1 MRKLSI
7 IRILEYY
14 DVPQLFIAADII
26 GVHYLCMLYDVEA
39 DGELKVI
46 GVATSTDRLNDFIKG
61 HVDLLS
67 MFREPEIEGSLYHIE
82 LNEGVVTANPLYGEL
97 EHFMLPDEGYFFD
110 DSLNEDEEMLARS
123 VTANKPIIRLAFETP
138 SNRHDMDTRCLSAA
152 LLHFQSLVDNSY
164 KKLYKKEDLVNSKLR
179 VTTFMAASFD
189 VEFMAEESLDIFG
202 QSKLGE
208 TFDVINKLFTSPPDD
223 VILIL
228 RGLKGYAANSY
239 KNFLEVLLD
248 NDLSINLKWVF
259 STLSSEVHHSKVDK
273 EHIRML
279 HDAVNNRSDLGIEE
293 VTFDGHFTAADI
305 VSGKWAFQPS
315 VGKVLKGESDNHEL
329 LSGVT
334 LKDRLYKIVCEAQ
347 QSLNETTLKEKTKFT
362 LLNLEE
368 Q

>member
-1 MRKLSI
+1 
-7 IRILEYY
+7 
-14 DVPQLFIAADII
+14 
-26 GVHYLCMLYDVEA
+26 
-39 DGELKVI
+39 
-46 GVATSTDRLNDFIKG
+46 
-61 HVDLLS
+61 
-67 MFREPEIEGSLYHIE
+67 
-82 LNEGVVTANPLYGEL
+82 
-97 EHFMLPDEGYFFD
+97 
-110 DSLNEDEEMLARS
+110 
-123 VTANKPIIRLAFETP
+123 
-138 SNRHDMDTRCLSAA
+138 
-152 LLHFQSLVDNSY
+152 
-164 KKLYKKEDLVNSKLR
+164 
-179 VTTFMAASFD
+179 MAASFD

-208 TFDVINKLFTSPPDD
+208 TFDVINKLFTSPSDD

-228 RGLKGYAANSY
+228 RELKGYAANSY